1 MQNRLCSG
9 ASLEIEFDAFVA
21 RLEIRSCNQVHLEI
35 VGGDNEGFVDD
46 FLYELH
52 WVRDDVAVLSF
63 QEHIGT
69 TVTHVIDFAA
79 SRAYTTVAPASGGFL
94 RLMGRVQ
101 FSSQPPS
108 T

>member
-9 ASLEIEFDAFVA
+9 ASLEIEFDSFVA
-21 RLEIRSCNQVHLEI
+21 LLEIRSSNQMHLMAETTRASLTI
-35 VGGDNEGFVDD
+35 F
-46 FLYELH
+46 FMSCTR
-52 WVRDDVAVLSF
+52 VRDDVAVLSF

>member
-1 MQNRLCSG
+1 
-9 ASLEIEFDAFVA
+9 
-21 RLEIRSCNQVHLEI
+21 
-35 VGGDNEGFVDD
+35 
-46 FLYELH
+46 
-52 WVRDDVAVLSF
+52 VRDDVAVLSF